1 MGKPRD
7 QDRLAGGW
15 HTDIGGFGI
24 VWLSLR
30 ALDAQALDA
39 GAPNRAAI
47 PMADADGSRVR
58 HRRSFTRSGRN
69 SVSNR
74 DDAAPQRLEEARR
87 KQAKDAELETRA
99 TELQNLRQ
107 ALHTE
112 VAMTASQCLKT
123 LNDFTRTDSTTK
135 NPRSALMPRLV
146 IYEQNTGKIGLLSRD
161 EIVNLIRFS
170 GELYDLS
177 VVANA
182 LIRRQMAGPRVTG
195 DVLLLQRMLADACR
209 YAADFMESVHHIPDA
224 DEDRPFIVR
233 LREAAHRVNPGPT

>member
-1 MGKPRD
+1 VGNLN
-7 QDRLAGGW
+7 LA
-15 HTDIGGFGI
+15 TKIGLLVIGTPTLAASGLYIFLFLRSMHRHPTLEHLI
-24 VWLSLR
+24 VLLSLWQTQTGAAFAIAA
-30 ALDAQALDA
+30 ALL
-39 GAPNRAAI
+39 GAVAI
-47 PMADADGSRVR
+47 LYQ
-58 HRRSFTRSGRN
+58 TETT
-69 SVSNR
+69 
-74 DDAAPQRLEEARR
+74 QRLEEARR

-99 TELQNLRQ
+99 TEVQNLRQ

-123 LNDFTRTDSTTK
+123 LDDFSRTESATK
-135 NPRSALMPRLV
+135 SPRSALMPRLV

-177 VVANA
+177 IIAND
-182 LIRRQMAGPRVTG
+182 LIRSPGVTG

-209 YAADFMESVHHIPDA
+209 YAADFMESVPDIPDA

-233 LREAAHRVNPGPT
+233 LREAERRVNPGPT

>member
-1 MGKPRD
+1 VWANPATKIALLVVGTPTLAALVLYGCLFVRSMLRHWTLEHLIALLFLWQTQMG
-7 QDRLAGGW
+7 AAFA
-15 HTDIGGFGI
+15 IAA
-24 VWLSLR
+24 
-30 ALDAQALDA
+30 ALLGA
-39 GAPNRAAI
+39 GAI
-47 PMADADGSRVR
+47 LYQ
-58 HRRSFTRSGRN
+58 TETT
-69 SVSNR
+69 
-74 DDAAPQRLEEARR
+74 QRLEEARR

-146 IYEQNTGKIGLLSRD
+146 IYEQNTGKIGLLSRN

-177 VVANA
+177 VVAND
-182 LIRRQMAGPRVTG
+182 LIRRQMAGPIVTG
-195 DVLLLQRMLADACR
+195 DVLLLRRMLADACR
-209 YAADFMESVHHIPDA
+209 YAADFMETVPGIPDA

-233 LREAAHRVNPGPT
+233 LREAAHGVNPGPT